1 MIFNTLTS
9 RQTNIWIKNIEKV
22 IALRELLA
30 EKNKDRE
37 VIRDNEY
44 KEKYLTGW
52 RRFFH
57 EKECYT
63 RYYTGD
69 IFEINSFF
77 FKLKKMTPYNHYELH
92 NMYQT
97 EDYLDKH
104 RRKYKMMHE
113 RWTKYAHK
121 PFQIEEK
128 DVIFYQEMK
137 EYHADALI
145 IAKGLKLDYEAFNLD
160 EDCEDRG

>member
-1 MIFNTLTS
+1 MIFETLTQ
-9 RQTNIWIKNIEKV
+9 RQTNIWIGNIAKV
-22 IALRELLA
+22 INLRELLN
-30 EKNKDRE
+30 EKDKDRE

-44 KEKYLTGW
+44 REKYLTGI

-69 IFEINSFF
+69 IYEMGSFF
-77 FKLKKMTPYNHYELH
+77 FKLGRMTPYTHYELH
-92 NMYQT
+92 NMYQS
-97 EDYLDKH
+97 EDYRDKH
-104 RRKYKMMHE
+104 RKKFKMMQE
-113 RWTKYAHK
+113 RWTKYASK

-145 IAKGLKLDYEAFNLD
+145 IAKGLGLDYEAFNLD
-160 EDCEDRG
+160 EDC